1 MESRI
6 KRSGR
11 TKQRINRHGGGD
23 LSGSVESLGVR
34 HREGTDR
41 RHQMRAVEQCQP
53 LFRAERNGSNAD
65 RAKRVRPRQA
75 NATRRN
81 RLPLTNQHER
91 EVCKRGEVA
100 TRTNRAARRYHWSDI
115 AVEQRNQRFNELDP
129 HTGMATRQRSSQQ
142 DHHAAR
148 DIARQRL
155 ANANS
160 MAAHNIDLQL

>member
-41 RHQMRAVEQCQP
+41 RHQMRAVEQRQP

-91 EVCKRGEVA
+91 EMRERSEIAAG
-100 TRTNRAARRYHWSDI
+100 TNRAA
-115 AVEQRNQRFNELDP
+115 
-129 HTGMATRQRSSQQ
+129 
-142 DHHAAR
+142 
-148 DIARQRL
+148 
-155 ANANS
+155 
-160 MAAHNIDLQL
+160 